1 MKEAEM
7 RLKSMFLVGL
17 AMVAAGSVADTA
29 GASTQPA
36 VRISGAYTVDTT
48 AQPKTDCKPISKRN
62 PAVMTCEVSGFTL
75 IYSGSLQGRGVSAFR
90 WVIDC
95 RSGKS
100 YTDGT
105 ETFTGSV
112 EGVGSGTFS
121 WGVRSKGT
129 FDCEKAEVTSI
140 SARQNLYSGTDALA
154 GLYGTMHRGPA
165 TYAGVLG
172 S

>member
-1 MKEAEM
+1 MT
-7 RLKSMFLVGL
+7 LKSMLLVGV
-17 AMVAAGSVADTA
+17 AIVAAGSVADTA
-29 GASTQPA
+29 GASTRPD
-36 VRISGAYTVDTT
+36 VRISGTYAVDTT
-48 AQPKTDCKPISKRN
+48 AQTKTDCKPISKRN

-75 IYSGSLQGRGVSAFR
+75 IYSGSLQGRGVNAFR
-90 WVIDC
+90 WIIDC

-129 FDCEKAEVTSI
+129 FDCEKGEVTSI
-140 SARQNLYSGTDALA
+140 SARENLYSGTDALA

-165 TYAGVLG
+165 TYAGVLSG
-172 S
+172 

>member
-17 AMVAAGSVADTA
+17 AMVAAGSLADTA